1 MNQQRGSAK
10 ATISQ
15 EHARAIIAE
24 GNTKLLIEQAKEIG
38 KALKDAGL
46 SMAQIRGVFGTVRRI
61 EMGWTEKETEDEGVR
76 KEMREQAMRKLLLL
90 QPKLEY
96 QARRQRAVEG
106 LKNLLIPAIKQ
117 VQGDRQRFSRFV
129 EFFEAIL
136 AYHVA
141 AGGKTN

>member
-1 MNQQRGSAK
+1 MSRWRGSAK

-15 EHARAIIAE
+15 EDARAIIAE
-24 GNTKLLIEQAKEIG
+24 GDTELLIKQAKQIG

-46 SMAQIRGVFGTVRRI
+46 SMAQIRGVFGMVRRI
-61 EMGWTEKETEDEGVR
+61 EMGWTERETEDERV
-76 KEMREQAMRKLLLL
+76 KEGMREQAMRKLLLL

-106 LKNLLIPAIKQ
+106 LRNVLIPAIEQ